1 MAKPPELDI
10 PERSKARKTSF
21 NIRPKKVEQWLE
33 DLPRA
38 NLGETARLLYDA
50 LLDANQTIYSYQDRL
65 RFLESLRDPVQYV
78 TDSLKKHFIGASYP
92 LPVKNQKIAAAT
104 REIQAAMATGYKIAI
119 SDMLERSFLFA
130 DKKLLATLL
139 HRAITYYGRTLLT
152 SYQIYAPCA
161 PKVWLEL
168 HKLYSIAEARKLEN
182 QLVADYQRIYVERAS
197 INAEYSRILLLA
209 LTSPYKLRQ
218 GEASKIYS
226 TLERWTQHCQ
236 LSHIDEYKDREHGY
250 FAVMLDRDAPP
261 RSMAIN
267 MPEDCDP
274 LQCRILNT
282 ESLAEL
288 IRSEIQGTEDIGEST
303 ITSIELSRPDLSH
316 DLLRRLLIAWGVEA
330 KRSFSRSQQEEK
342 VEVSIGL
349 NAIHKHIS
357 LRKNSEQTDIYNN
370 SAHFESAAIENLN
383 EEKPDIW
390 NMVYPTDLP
399 GLAPLVEEEI
409 NLANPE
415 DKSNPASPT
424 YPQGSWTIINESA
437 GGYCLEFRKGHGAK
451 AQVGELIGIRR
462 HSEGI
467 LKWGI
472 GVIRWM
478 KFSSTRTLR
487 LGIEMLNPDAAAV
500 GIRSLAATGSKS
512 AYQRTLMLPE
522 ISAIQQAASLI
533 TPPAPWRIG
542 NQIMINILGKIIQV
556 QLTSVSQCTG
566 LFSQFQ
572 FKQLNIEQHEDN
584 SHDVSGHWE
593 VDKDFAKIWSAM

>member
-1 MAKPPELDI
+1 MAKPLDI
-10 PERSKARKTSF
+10 DIPARSKPGKRSF
-21 NIRPKKVEQWLE
+21 NIRPKKVEQWLN

-50 LLDANQTIYSYQDRL
+50 LLDTNQTIYSHQDRL

-92 LPVKNQKIAAAT
+92 LPIKNQKIAAAT
-104 REIQAAMATGYKIAI
+104 REIQAAMATGYKIALNDLI
-119 SDMLERSFLFA
+119 ENSFLFT

-139 HRAITYYGRTLLT
+139 HRAITYCGRTLLT

-168 HKLYSIAEARKLEN
+168 HKLYSLAESRKVEN
-182 QLVADYQRIYVERAS
+182 QAIADYQRTYVERSS

-218 GEASKIYS
+218 GEASKIYT

-236 LSHIDEYKDREHGY
+236 LSNIDDYKEREQGY

-261 RSMAIN
+261 RSLAMT
-267 MPEDCDP
+267 MPENCDP
-274 LQCRILNT
+274 QQCRILNT

-288 IRSEIQGTEDIGEST
+288 VRSEIQDTEDVGSST
-303 ITSIELSRPDLSH
+303 ISSIELARPDLSH
-316 DLLRRLLIAWGVEA
+316 DLLRRLLVAWGVET
-330 KRSFSRSQQEEK
+330 KRNFSRTRTKER

-349 NAIHKHIS
+349 SAIHKHIS
-357 LRKNSEQTDIYNN
+357 QRKTGEQADIYNN
-370 SAHFESAAIENLN
+370 SAHFESITVENLN

-390 NMVYPTDLP
+390 NMVYPTDLR
-399 GLAPLVEEEI
+399 GLSPLVEEEI
-409 NLANPE
+409 NLANPV
-415 DKSNPASPT
+415 DKNTPASPT
-424 YPQGSWTIINESA
+424 YSQGSWTIINESA
-437 GGYCLEFRKGHGAK
+437 SGYCIEYRKGNSAR

-462 HSEGI
+462 KNVDTW
-467 LKWGI
+467 KWSI

-487 LGIEMLNPDAAAV
+487 LGVEMLNSDAAAV
-500 GIRSLAATGSKS
+500 GIRSIATQASTQ

-522 ISAIQQAASLI
+522 IPAIQQPACLI

-542 NQIMINILGKIIQV
+542 NQVLINILGKVIQV
-556 QLTSVSQCTG
+556 QLTAITQCTG

-572 FKQLNIEQHEDN
+572 FKLLNAEQNDDE
-584 SHDVSGHWE
+584 SADVSGHWE
-593 VDKDFAKIWSAM
+593 VDKDFTKIWSVM